1 MSRILKSRHGL
12 SQHVTTPPIFDD
24 KTWFYFVAQEQDLLK
39 TGYLLA
45 DPVARHI
52 PIKST
57 PILLPAVW
65 RCSRDVL
72 LVVKGVLY
80 LVDLWLVETGLEH
93 DEPGV
98 PKDIR

>member
-1 MSRILKSRHGL
+1 MAFILGL
-12 SQHVTTPPIFDD
+12 SRFLCDGIHGRKQN
-24 KTWFYFVAQEQDLLK
+24 
-39 TGYLLA
+39 G
-45 DPVARHI
+45 ARRF
-52 PIKST
+52 
-57 PILLPAVW
+57 LN
-65 RCSRDVL
+65 RDVL

>member
-1 MSRILKSRHGL
+1 MWHYAQARATSHHHLTHSIISI
-12 SQHVTTPPIFDD
+12 QHVDN
-24 KTWFYFVAQEQDLLK
+24 AQ
-39 TGYLLA
+39 
-45 DPVARHI
+45 VIHI
-52 PIKST
+52 
-57 PILLPAVW
+57 
-65 RCSRDVL
+65 RDVL